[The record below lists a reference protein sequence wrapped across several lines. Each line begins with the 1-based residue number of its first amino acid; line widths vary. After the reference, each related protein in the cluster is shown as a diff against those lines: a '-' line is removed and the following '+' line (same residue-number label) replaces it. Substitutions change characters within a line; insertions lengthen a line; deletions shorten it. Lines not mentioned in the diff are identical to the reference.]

1 MSAPAWIA
9 ACVLLVVVIWLGL
22 ALIGA
27 VREIAELRDR
37 IVALEAPGASPSH
50 LGGGLAVGTL
60 APAWRITT
68 PGGGVASSSSF
79 AVPFSSSWVA
89 WSD

>member
-37 IVALEAPGASPSH
+37 VDALEASGASPSH

-60 APAWRITT
+60 APS
-68 PGGGVASSSSF
+68 VEHH
-79 AVPFSSSWVA
+79 
-89 WSD
+89 

>member
-37 IVALEAPGASPSH
+37 VDALEASGASPSH
-50 LGGGLAVGTL
+50 LGAGLALGRS
-60 APAWRITT
+60 PPR
-68 PGGGVASSSSF
+68 GAS
-79 AVPFSSSWVA
+79 
-89 WSD
+89 